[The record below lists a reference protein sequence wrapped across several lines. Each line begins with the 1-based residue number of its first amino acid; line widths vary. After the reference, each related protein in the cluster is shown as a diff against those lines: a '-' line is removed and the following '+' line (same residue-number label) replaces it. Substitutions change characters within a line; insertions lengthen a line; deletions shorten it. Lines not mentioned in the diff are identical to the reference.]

1 LEETAMM
8 DDEDEREIERIYQR
22 AESEVPSIE
31 RKAMYRLERG
41 GHTKGKL
48 LVAPVSY
55 ALGQSY
61 RRVSQTPPMN

>member
-1 LEETAMM
+1 MTKTNVKLSEYTNE
-8 DDEDEREIERIYQR
+8 QR
-22 AESEVPSIE
+22 GKVPSFE
-31 RKAMYRLERG
+31 RKALYRLERG

-61 RRVSQTPPMN
+61 RRMSQTPPMN